1 MAKRNIFEML
11 GLEFDP
17 PDNVKK
23 IRAAYE
29 TWKKRLTAEQ
39 NTTVDPTRLAEI
51 RAELQMDEYISVMI
65 DNPRFRQHEAES
77 LKQQR
82 VEELRLYI
90 DIQRG

>member
-29 TWKKRLTAEQ
+29 NWKKRLTTEQ
-39 NTTVDPTRLAEI
+39 NTTVDPARLAEI
-51 RAELQMDEYISVMI
+51 RAELQMDSYI
-65 DNPRFRQHEAES
+65 
-77 LKQQR
+77 
-82 VEELRLYI
+82 
-90 DIQRG
+90 

>member
-29 TWKKRLTAEQ
+29 
-39 NTTVDPTRLAEI
+39 
-51 RAELQMDEYISVMI
+51 
-65 DNPRFRQHEAES
+65 
-77 LKQQR
+77 
-82 VEELRLYI
+82 EEKTFDGAKYDRRP
-90 DIQRG
+90 DAPCRHSRRTSNG